1 MKKYMI
7 ADILTLAK
15 MLPALA
21 LLIGRSDLP
30 IWAAFL
36 LFAIGELLDALDGM
50 AAKKWPHPKYTE
62 TQWMRRNIK
71 VVESGLDMLLGIAA
85 LCFFALRINATIG
98 VVLMLICLLT
108 GTICEFV
115 LYGRILG
122 TDSHCGR
129 KSLFK
134 RNPELASKIVGARL
148 LLYLGVVGAVLVAL
162 LWCSEWDFAVK
173 LAITI
178 LMIAISVWL
187 CVKKIQ
193 AGRLKDVGKFLK
205 K

>member
-1 MKKYMI
+1 MKKFMI

-15 MLPALA
+15 IVPALV
-21 LLIGRSDLP
+21 LFSGISKLP

-36 LFAIGELLDALDGM
+36 LFAFGELLDALDGM

-85 LCFFALRINATIG
+85 LCFFALRINAEIG
-98 VVLMLICLLT
+98 VILMIVCLVT

-115 LYGRILG
+115 LYGKILG
-122 TDSHCGR
+122 TERDCR
-129 KSLFK
+129 RNSLFK
-134 RNPELASKIVGARL
+134 RDPELAGKIVGARL
-148 LLYLGVVGAVLVAL
+148 LIYLGIIGAVLVAM
-162 LWCSEWDFAVK
+162 LWCSEWIFSIK
-173 LAITI
+173 LTITI
-178 LMIAISVWL
+178 LMVAISVWL
-187 CVKKIQ
+187 VVRKIQ
-193 AGRLKDVGKFLK
+193 DGRLKDVGKFLK

>member
-1 MKKYMI
+1 MKKYVI

-15 MLPALA
+15 AIPALA
-21 LLIGRSDLP
+21 LFIGISKLP

-36 LFAIGELLDALDGM
+36 LFAFGELLDALDGM

-71 VVESGLDMLLGIAA
+71 LVESGLDMLLGIAA
-85 LCFFALRINATIG
+85 LCFFCLRINAEIG
-98 VVLMLICLLT
+98 VALMFVCIVA

-115 LYGRILG
+115 LYGKVLG
-122 TDSHCGR
+122 SENDCKR
-129 KSLFK
+129 RCLFK
-134 RNPELASKIVGARL
+134 TDPELASKIVGARL
-148 LLYLGVVGAVLVAL
+148 LIYLGVVGAVLVAL

-173 LAITI
+173 LSITVI
-178 LMIAISVWL
+178 MIAISIWL